1 MLLNELQKQ
10 QKINVAQAL
19 EVDAQLA
26 AMKAETER

>member
-1 MLLNELQKQ
+1 MLLNELQKR

-26 AMKAETER
+26 SPEGGN